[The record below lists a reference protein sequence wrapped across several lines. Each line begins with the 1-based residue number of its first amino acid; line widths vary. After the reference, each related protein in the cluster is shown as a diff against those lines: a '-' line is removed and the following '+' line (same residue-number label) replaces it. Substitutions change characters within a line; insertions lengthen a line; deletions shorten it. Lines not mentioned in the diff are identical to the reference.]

1 MKLRI
6 LDSALRD
13 LEQGWW
19 FYESQGEGVGNYFL
33 TSLGAEIE
41 KLRLTAGMHAIAHED
56 YHRALS
62 GIFPFAIYYTKS
74 AEEVTVYAVVDCR
87 RDPAWIREHLEGS
100 G

>member
-19 FYESQGEGVGNYFL
+19 FYESQEEGVGDYFL
-33 TSLGAEIE
+33 SSLRAEIE
-41 KLRLTAGMHAIAHED
+41 KLRLTGGMHFVAYRD
-56 YHRALS
+56 FHRALS
-62 GIFPFAIYYTKS
+62 QRFPFAVYYTKS
-74 AEEVTVYAVVDCR
+74 DEEVTIYAVVDCR
-87 RDPAWIREHLEGS
+87 RDPAWIREYLEGN